1 MTKTSQWHYRAKEF
15 IDLFIYSHFI
25 YSLQQLIILQ
35 YNIVK
40 ILAFAIV
47 FVKLIKINLNSIK
60 ERT

>member
-1 MTKTSQWHYRAKEF
+1 MTLEGKRIYLF
-15 IDLFIYSHFI
+15 IYLFIYSHFI
-25 YSLQQLIILQ
+25 YSVQQLIILQ